1 MLSRLPNKGSV
12 SALDRTL
19 ASALS
24 RSSCLSRRVSASA
37 ASRTFTSVANRTFA
51 PASRSACHTCRLF
64 SSSPMRWNRQRPPS
78 EDGKSSPEEQQKLDK
93 QEKKLDAEEKHVEE
107 QETSKPDEAK
117 NDTASDGRGPSSK
130 DLPPELEELRKV
142 VIVKVRMRQ
151 FMRAWLYSALGV
163 GALGFAYYVTHLDTV
178 PETGRVRFINLS
190 ADTEQKLATGIVSRI
205 LTANGLGRL
214 RDQGLSGGTKAV
226 RSVDDWSQPAGE
238 EELWNPDLQS
248 ADQYQTSA
256 IPNVEGAA
264 GEWDLIVVNDKR
276 FVNAYADIGLVVI
289 GTGFLPICQT
299 EQGLAAVLSH
309 VARHRAENMST
320 SSLYWGVGAY
330 TIAFF
335 GLIGLLATLVPWGL
349 GVFSEIPHSIGQEFE
364 ADIIG
369 LKLMAKACYDPRA
382 SPEMLKRLAKIEE
395 DVQKKLHR
403 HEHLQTHPLAMERA
417 KLLEPLLGK
426 GYETMATNPDCA
438 DALSKFQE
446 AAATL
451 PAPN

>member
-1 MLSRLPNKGSV
+1 
-12 SALDRTL
+12 
-19 ASALS
+19 
-24 RSSCLSRRVSASA
+24 
-37 ASRTFTSVANRTFA
+37 
-51 PASRSACHTCRLF
+51 
-64 SSSPMRWNRQRPPS
+64 MRWNRQRPPS

-93 QEKKLDAEEKHVEE
+93 QEKKLDAEETHVEE

-190 ADTEQKLATGIVSRI
+190 ADTEQKLATVMRDTAYEQFKNKILPADHPLATQIRGIVSRI

-214 RDQGLSGGTKAV
+214 RDQGPSGGTKAV

-309 VARHRAENMST
+309 EIAHVVARHRAENMST